1 MKFTA
6 VSTLVS
12 LAVLLQTVLAD
23 SEPFGVLSS
32 HSASNIH
39 LLPFYDS
46 GNGLFLGAVSSS
58 SDVLGF
64 TITDAGKLKFSNGKY
79 AVVDSNGEMSEGD
92 ENNAATGWAIEK
104 GLVTLNGNKLFYGVL
119 TTDSAYPSN
128 YRVYVK
134 DVPNSN
140 YFYMVGTT
148 ADNNQ
153 QYTFI
158 PPDASSSSSTLAQT
172 TESVSSAAKTT
183 VITSSIKQ
191 SLTSAS
197 PLITIPQ
204 QSENGAAGLHLGA
217 TLGLAGIAA
226 LLL

>member
-1 MKFTA
+1 MKFAT
-6 VSTLVS
+6 VSALVS
-12 LAVLLQTVLAD
+12 LATLLQSVLAD
-23 SEPFGVLSS
+23 SESFGVLSS

-46 GNGLFLGAVSSS
+46 GNGLFLGAVSTSN
-58 SDVLGF
+58 DVLGF

-92 ENNAATGWAIEK
+92 ESNAATGWAIEK
-104 GLVTLNGNKLFYGVL
+104 GIVTLNGSKLFYGVP

-128 YRVYVK
+128 YKVYVK

-148 ADNNQ
+148 GDNNQ

-158 PPDASSSSSTLAQT
+158 PPSSSPSSSVVQT
-172 TESVSSAAKTT
+172 TES
-183 VITSSIKQ
+183 TSSTAETIAATSSTEQ
-191 SLTSAS
+191 SSTSIS
-197 PLITIPQ
+197 SLVTIAE
-204 QSENGAAGLHLGA
+204 QSENGAANLHLGA
-217 TLGLAGIAA
+217 TFGLAGIAA